1 MLFKKLYRASQWI
14 GVGTLMAA
22 CSNPPPAD
30 PPTTTAHTPPKAQ
43 PAPRPPTAP
52 STVIPD
58 PRTSNATSPR
68 EYRRDGA
75 THLYALNAKRIFPGK
90 MPPLLHAIG
99 VLQVDINASGNVT
112 ALRWMRA
119 PKHAPDVIA
128 EIERSVRAASPFP
141 APVKL
146 GKVTYT
152 DTWLWDKSGR
162 FQLDTLTEGQL

>member
-1 MLFKKLYRASQWI
+1 MLFKKLYR
-14 GVGTLMAA
+14 VGLCGSLGSLLLAA
-22 CSNPPPAD
+22 CTNPPPAD
-30 PPTTTAHTPPKAQ
+30 PPPTVQAPAKTPPTVR
-43 PAPRPPTAP
+43 APAP

-58 PRTSNATSPR
+58 PRTSSATTAR

-75 THLYALNAKRIFPGK
+75 THLYAINAKRIYPGK
-90 MPPLLHAIG
+90 MPPLLHAVG
-99 VLQVDINASGNVT
+99 VLQVDINASGAVT

-119 PKHAPDVIA
+119 PTHAPEVVA
-128 EIERSVRAASPFP
+128 EIERSVRSASPFP

-146 GKVTYT
+146 GRVTYT

>member
-14 GVGTLMAA
+14 GVGTLLAA
-22 CSNPPPAD
+22 CTTPQPPEPPPTAQA
-30 PPTTTAHTPPKAQ
+30 PTKAQ
-43 PAPRPPTAP
+43 PTTPRPPAP

-58 PRTSNATSPR
+58 PRTSSATTPR